1 VDRDPRP
8 EKVAVVDEIKGRFSA
23 SSAALLTEYRGLS
36 VKELAQLRAALR
48 PSGAVYK
55 VYKNTLTRR
64 AAEEAGKGGLLA
76 LLEGPTAI
84 TFVSGDPVEAAKA
97 LRDFA
102 RTQNLLAI
110 KGGLLGDRVM
120 SQADVEALA
129 EIQPREVL
137 LARIAGGLQAPL
149 AKAAGLFSA
158 LQRNTAYGIKA
169 LIDQRVAAGEAP
181 PPPAAEPEAPAA
193 EAPAADAP
201 APEAPTAEAG
211 EAPEAPGAEVAEADA
226 APSEAP
232 AAETAAPSSEADAPA
247 PEAADEPAAE

>member
-8 EKVAVVDEIKGRFSA
+8 EKVAVIDEIRGRFSA
-23 SSAALLTEYRGLS
+23 ANAALLTEYRGLS

-64 AAEEAGKGGLLA
+64 AAEESGKGGLLS

-84 TFVSGDPVEAAKA
+84 TFVHGDPVEAAKA

-102 RTQNLLAI
+102 RTQQLLTI
-110 KGGLLGDRVM
+110 KGGLLGNRVM
-120 SQADVEALA
+120 TQQDVEALA

-149 AKAAGLFSA
+149 VKAAGLLSA

-169 LIDQRVAAGEAP
+169 LIDQRVASGEAA
-181 PPPAAEPEAPAA
+181 PPPAAAEEPAAGAEASPPEAEAEAEAPAAAEAEAEAPAAADESAAPAGDAEPETPSAEAADAPAA
-193 EAPAADAP
+193 EA
-201 APEAPTAEAG
+201 E
-211 EAPEAPGAEVAEADA
+211 
-226 APSEAP
+226 
-232 AAETAAPSSEADAPA
+232 
-247 PEAADEPAAE
+247 